1 MRHKQG
7 KAGAGAA
14 SSGSGGGQGE
24 GGDGAKGSIDREG
37 QIKLGILIRR
47 MYEADL
53 QKPAPDTITDLVKQ
67 FDKNGGAGAA
77 KSEKADEDS
86 HS

>member
-7 KAGAGAA
+7 KAGPAGPSA
-14 SSGSGGGQGE
+14 SAGSSKRE
-24 GGDGAKGSIDREG
+24 GSKGSIDREG

-53 QKPAPDTITDLVKQ
+53 QKAPPANLTDLVKQ
-67 FDKNGGAGAA
+67 FDKAQPIPEA
-77 KSEKADEDS
+77 KPEPADEGS
-86 HS
+86 QS

>member
-1 MRHKQG
+1 MKNKPG
-7 KAGAGAA
+7 K
-14 SSGSGGGQGE
+14 SGSPSAPDNGR
-24 GGDGAKGSIDREG
+24 GDASKGSIDREG

-67 FDKNGGAGAA
+67 FDKSRETID
-77 KSEKADEDS
+77 KTDEGS
-86 HS
+86 RS